1 MSIRPSRPGLSSNFL
16 AKMKIGNSKRTVMP
30 TVVPHRVVEPYNMEG
45 VDRNRDREIERER
58 ERAKKAW

>member
-1 MSIRPSRPGLSSNFL
+1 
-16 AKMKIGNSKRTVMP
+16 MP